1 MNRKQNILL
10 CYFAIAI
17 TSLSILG
24 FINGDFG
31 NFSAIKF
38 SLVILSLVGLV
49 ALLVTRGDDG
59 IDAYTFKISIFPT
72 LLIPVYFFI
81 SLFLI
86 NVFYDNYSSNLNSQ
100 QIENL
105 NARGGLTKYK
115 FSFSYHTDVSL
126 KTASVTLLEIVKDG
140 EFAEDET
147 ISLTCT
153 YRECDGYRFNE
164 KIQSSNYSW
173 SINGATAK
181 ASEFLMFSL
190 VGFFLIYI
198 PIGMAIVLLTSAK
211 NHFNDKIPEHV
222 PFLKRFA
229 FFAIT
234 YTSGIVFFPFFLNS
248 WFTKVKKRSLLDDF
262 NDVVNSGSVGKSNAD
277 INLAIELA
285 HTELLCE
292 VISKNEISKLAN
304 EISIEQIDLST
315 NDLALVTAM
324 FFFSKAE
331 LKESLSDIQFL
342 ARLKLQ
348 EWIQAKSVNLIVAK
362 MFEDTLYKKFK

>member
-10 CYFAIAI
+10 CYFTIAI
-17 TSLSILG
+17 TSLAIFGFMSGAFGKLSGIVFIMIVVSLIGVVTLIVSRDEEGIDLEIFKNKILPLLLIPAY
-24 FINGDFG
+24 FFL
-31 NFSAIKF
+31 S
-38 SLVILSLVGLV
+38 VIILKPLWNLV
-49 ALLVTRGDDG
+49 ALSSEFT
-59 IDAYTFKISIFPT
+59 A
-72 LLIPVYFFI
+72 I
-81 SLFLI
+81 SLFI
-86 NVFYDNYSSNLNSQ
+86 
-100 QIENL
+100 
-105 NARGGLTKYK
+105 
-115 FSFSYHTDVSL
+115 
-126 KTASVTLLEIVKDG
+126 
-140 EFAEDET
+140 
-147 ISLTCT
+147 
-153 YRECDGYRFNE
+153 
-164 KIQSSNYSW
+164 
-173 SINGATAK
+173 
-181 ASEFLMFSL
+181 
-190 VGFFLIYI
+190 FFHFYI
-198 PIGMAIVLLTSAK
+198 PIGMAIVFLTSAK
-211 NHFNDKIPEHV
+211 NHFNDKIAEHV

-234 YTSGIVFFPFFLNS
+234 YTTGIVFFPFFLNS
-248 WFTKVKKRSLLDDF
+248 WFTKEKKRSLLDDF
-262 NDVVNSGSVGKSNAD
+262 NDVLNSASVSKSNAD
-277 INLAIELA
+277 INLAIQLA